1 MSASRSL
8 PGPMV
13 IGVAERVRLVFG
25 HDGVATITLCHP
37 PLNIYDL
44 DMRDGLIEAI
54 TAVRDV
60 PDVRCVVLAAEGRHF
75 SVGAD
80 LSEFDTA
87 ESIFDARRIR
97 WDRDPWL
104 PLVNLPVP
112 TLCALHGYALGS
124 GLEMSLLC
132 DLRIAS
138 KDAVLGLPETKL
150 GMLPAAGG
158 TQSLTAAIGP
168 VTALPLVLSGRNIDA
183 AEALRLGI
191 VAEVVPTDDLDSRT
205 AELAGRL
212 ARIDQP
218 VAGAMRRCLRAAND
232 LPLSD
237 GLAVERRSARLV
249 AAGSAR

>member
-1 MSASRSL
+1 M
-8 PGPMV
+8 
-13 IGVAERVRLVFG
+13 AERARLVFG

-37 PLNIYDL
+37 PLNIFDL
-44 DMRDGLIEAI
+44 EMRDGLIAAVTAI
-54 TAVRDV
+54 RDV
-60 PDVRCVVLAAEGRHF
+60 PDVRCVVLAAEGKHF
-75 SVGAD
+75 SAGAD
-80 LSEFDTA
+80 LSEFGTA

-112 TLCALHGYALGS
+112 TLCALQGYALGS

-138 KDAVLGLPETKL
+138 DDAVLGLPETKL

-168 VTALPLVLSGRNIDA
+168 VAALPLVLSGRNIDA
-183 AEALRLGI
+183 AEARRLGI
-191 VAEVVPTDDLDSRT
+191 IAEVVPTDDLVSRT
-205 AELAGRL
+205 AELAGQL

-218 VAGAMRRCLRAAND
+218 VARALRRCQRAAND

-237 GLAVERRSARLV
+237 GLAIERRWARL
-249 AAGSAR
+249 AATGSAH

>member
-1 MSASRSL
+1 M
-8 PGPMV
+8 
-13 IGVAERVRLVFG
+13 AERVRLVFG

-44 DMRDGLIEAI
+44 EMRDGLIEAI

-60 PDVRCVVLAAEGRHF
+60 PDVRCVVLAAEGKHF

-80 LSEFDTA
+80 LSEFGTA

-104 PLVNLPVP
+104 PLVSLTVP

-124 GLEMSLLC
+124 GLEISLLC

-138 KDAVLGLPETKL
+138 SDAVLGFPEVKL

-168 VTALPLVLSGRNIDA
+168 AAALPLVLSGRNIDA
-183 AEALRLGI
+183 AEAHRLGI
-191 VAEVVPTDDLDSRT
+191 VCEVVPLDDLDGRT
-205 AELAGRL
+205 AELAGQL
-212 ARIDQP
+212 ARIDRP
-218 VAGAMRRCLRAAND
+218 MARALRRCLRAAND
-232 LPLSD
+232 LPLHQ
-237 GLAVERRSARLV
+237 GLAAERRWAELV
-249 AAGSAR
+249 AAGSRG

>member
-1 MSASRSL
+1 M
-8 PGPMV
+8 
-13 IGVAERVRLVFG
+13 AERVRLVFG
-25 HDGVATITLCHP
+25 HHGVATITLCHP

-44 DMRDGLIEAI
+44 EMRDGLIEAI

-60 PDVRCVVLAAEGRHF
+60 PDVRCVVLAAEGKHF
-75 SVGAD
+75 SAGAD
-80 LSEFDTA
+80 LSEFGTA

-104 PLVNLPVP
+104 PLVKLPVP

-138 KDAVLGLPETKL
+138 TDSVLGFPEVKL

-168 VTALPLVLSGRNIDA
+168 AAALPLVLSGRNIDA
-183 AEALRLGI
+183 VEAHRLGI
-191 VAEVVPTDDLDSRT
+191 VCEVVPPDDLGGRT
-205 AELAGRL
+205 VELASEL
-212 ARIDQP
+212 ARLDP
-218 VAGAMRRCLRAAND
+218 LTARALRRCLRAAND
-232 LPLSD
+232 LPLEH
-237 GLAVERRSARLV
+237 GLATERRWARLL
-249 AAGSAR
+249 ASGADA